1 MEFVHIQLLLY
12 YKILPFSSIFLQF
25 FCFFP
30 QIFPFLDPDP
40 GGKMS
45 AYPCGSGSTALVYL
59 SFKCLINVIL
69 YRFTR
74 CGSCKKSCHSCR
86 MMRIPSPRR
95 TTWSSLV
102 TIPAPALWPLSL
114 ASGTSSRGASSTSQV
129 RQISNVLIY
138 LIMVRDDNIFHRS
151 KNKKNLILEQKEL
164 YKFSK

>member
-12 YKILPFSSIFLQF
+12 YKILPFSSIFLAVF
-25 FCFFP
+25 LFFP
-30 QIFPFLDPDP
+30 SNFPLP
-40 GGKMS
+40 GSGS
-45 AYPCGSGSTALVYL
+45 RRENECGSGSTALVYL

-129 RQISNVLIY
+129 RQISNG

-164 YKFSK
+164 YKFAR